1 MSSIIPLYCA
11 YSLFPMYKNYRHARM
26 KIMSELIPI
35 QIIENKIFVIRGHK
49 VMIDRDLAELY
60 GVRTKALNQAVKRNI
75 ERFPEEFMFKLND
88 NEKKELV
95 TNCDRFKTLVHS
107 TSDPYAFTEHGVA
120 MLSSVLNSKQ
130 AIFINIGIIKAFI
143 KLREMAIAHRDLAT
157 QLNEL
162 EIRFIEYAKENT
174 LEQQEQNQK
183 INEIFQCLQYLV
195 DIHKPSKVGF
205 TG

>member
-1 MSSIIPLYCA
+1 MSEIIP
-11 YSLFPMYKNYRHARM
+11 
-26 KIMSELIPI
+26 IE
-35 QIIENKIFVIRGHK
+35 IIENKILVIRGHK

-60 GVRTKALNQAVKRNI
+60 GVKTKALNQAVKRNI

-88 NEKKELV
+88 NEKNKLV
-95 TNCDRFKTLVHS
+95 TICDQFKTLVHS
-107 TSDPYAFTEHGVA
+107 TSNPYAFTEHGVA

-130 AIFINIGIIKAFI
+130 AISINIGIIKAFI
-143 KLREMAIAHRDLAT
+143 KLREMAIVHRDLAM

-183 INEIFQCLQYLV
+183 INEIFQCLQHLT
-195 DIHKPSKVGF
+195 DITKPSKIGY
-205 TG
+205 